1 MNKSSRLPGFYKV
14 SLEAR
19 VAVVAELAGLTAG
32 EKAILMGE
40 GLSPAQANQMIENV
54 VGIHALPLGI
64 AVNFLINGQDYLIPM
79 AIEEPSVVAGASF
92 AARLVRD
99 GGGFTT
105 SSDEPVMIGQIQVVD
120 VADPWAA
127 RFELLAQK
135 SRLLQLADQTDPL
148 IASLGGGARDLTVR
162 VVEDSPS
169 TSSGHRTVGPMVVV
183 HLLFD
188 CRDAMGANTV
198 NTACEALAPE
208 VENITSGR
216 VVLRIISNLADR
228 RLARARCTI
237 PAEVLAFEPFAGQ
250 TVSTHIVEAYAL
262 AANDPYR
269 AATHNKGIMNGID
282 AVAVATGQDWRAV
295 EAGAHAYAARRGRYT
310 SLSHWSVD
318 ADGNLV
324 GTLEL
329 PLAVGIVGGAS
340 RVHPTAK
347 VALKIVDVK
356 TAQEL
361 AEVMAAVGLA
371 QNLAALRALATEG
384 IQRGHMELHARQV
397 AIAAGATANMVE
409 LIAGRLVAE
418 QEIRLDRAQE
428 LVQKLST
435 LGEGLSTEPILSS
448 SKGPSRLGQRPSAN
462 DF

>member
-1 MNKSSRLPGFYKV
+1 MSKSSRLPGFYKL
-14 SLEAR
+14 SLEDRA
-19 VAVVAELAGLTAG
+19 AVVAELAGLTAN
-32 EKAILMGE
+32 EQAILMGK
-40 GLSPAQANQMIENV
+40 GSSPAQADQMIENV

-64 AVNFLINGQDYLIPM
+64 AVNFLVNGQDYLIPM
-79 AIEEPSVVAGASF
+79 AIEESSVVAGASF

-99 GGGFTT
+99 SGGFTT
-105 SSDEPVMIGQIQVVD
+105 SSDEPVMIGQIQVLD

-127 RFELLAQK
+127 CSQLLAHK

-148 IASLGGGARDLTVR
+148 IVSLGGGARDLTVR
-162 VVEDSPS
+162 VVEDS
-169 TSSGHRTVGPMVVV
+169 TVGPMVVV

-198 NTACEALAPE
+198 NTACEALTPE
-208 VENITSGR
+208 VENITGGR
-216 VVLRIISNLADR
+216 VVLRILSNLADR
-228 RLARARCTI
+228 RLARAKCSI
-237 PAEVLAFEPFAGQ
+237 PPEVLAFEAFAGQ
-250 TVSTHIVEAYAL
+250 TVAKRIVEAHAL

-282 AVAVATGQDWRAV
+282 AVAIATGQDWRAL
-295 EAGAHAYAARRGRYT
+295 EAGAHAYAARGGRYT

-318 ADGNLV
+318 ANENLA

-347 VALKIVDVK
+347 VALKILGVK

-397 AIAAGATANMVE
+397 AIAAGATGDLVE
-409 LIAGRLVAE
+409 PIAGRLVAE
-418 QEIRLDRAQE
+418 QKIRLDRAQE
-428 LVQKLST
+428 LVQELDI
-435 LGEGLSTEPILSS
+435 GY
-448 SKGPSRLGQRPSAN
+448 
-462 DF
+462 